1 MSIITIKI
9 EDELKNKIEEKA
21 RAANEDSNALIVKA
35 IEKYLA
41 LEKVDSIRNQLQ
53 SLFNSKGY
61 NSDNDIY
68 NTVS

>member
-1 MSIITIKI
+1 MSTITIKI

-41 LEKVDSIRNQLQ
+41 LEKVDSIRNLL
-53 SLFNSKGY
+53 SPLFLSQGIK
-61 NSDNDIY
+61 NDHAIY
-68 NTVS
+68 RLIS